1 MKRSTL
7 KSILVFLITGLT
19 AFVQA
24 QKGYD
29 ISIKMKGCND
39 TMVYLVKYIFDQQYI
54 TDTCKKIKD
63 GQIRFKGQE
72 TLDKGIYTLVSQGK
86 SVYFDFF
93 INDSFKF
100 SISTD
105 KSDIISNLKCTG
117 SKDNEAFFGYLKFI
131 SDKNKQFG
139 NLRDQTKGMSRL
151 DSTAYMKKNL
161 DKLNNEVKT
170 FDENFMSRSKG
181 TYVYDVMN
189 LKTEKEAKEL
199 PLAKNNR
206 PDSIYAYYYYK
217 SHFFDGMD
225 FKDERII
232 RTPFFD
238 DRIVR
243 YFDQVILQ
251 HPDTIIQEIN
261 RLMAKCPENE
271 LIYNLL
277 IGHFTY
283 KYEQSKIMGFDKIFV
298 HLADKFIISGR
309 AEKVYSDE
317 TVAKIKERVDVL
329 RNLLLESKVPDL
341 LAIDTTY
348 GGLIR
353 KMGFDTASS
362 SKSITDLYYKNID
375 KITPLFKNLYNVKA
389 KYTVLVFWAADCGHC
404 QTEVPK
410 LHEELMKIKSKI
422 DFKVVA
428 VQTKDELYKD
438 WKKFILDKKLTD
450 FIHVFDPI
458 HINNLKEKFD
468 IYSTP
473 VIYILDSDK
482 RIKAKRLGADQVPQM
497 LETLE
502 QLEKANTR

>member
-1 MKRSTL
+1 MTHISRLL
-7 KSILVFLITGLT
+7 KTVLLILLFSSSIK
-19 AFVQA
+19 A

-29 ISIKMKGCND
+29 ITIKMKGCND

-63 GQIRFKGQE
+63 GLIRFKGNDP
-72 TLDKGIYTLVSQGK
+72 LDKGIYTLVSQGK

-100 SISTD
+100 NIITD

-117 SKDNEAFFGYLKFI
+117 SKDNEQFFSYLKFI

-139 NLRDQTKGMSRL
+139 TLRDQTKGLNAADSAAFMTRNLNRL
-151 DSTAYMKKNL
+151 NE
-161 DKLNNEVKT
+161 EVKT
-170 FDENFMSRSKG
+170 FDQNFMTRSKG

-189 LKTEKEAKEL
+189 LKTEKEAKDL
-199 PLAKNNR
+199 PKAKNNR

-217 SHFFDGMD
+217 SHFFDGID

-238 DRIVR
+238 DRVVR

-251 HPDTIIQEIN
+251 HPDTIIQEIDK
-261 RLMAKCPENE
+261 LLAKCPENE

-329 RNLLLESKVPDL
+329 RNLLLDSKVPDL
-341 LAIDTTY
+341 YAIDTTY
-348 GGLIR
+348 GGVVR

-375 KITPLFKNLYNVKA
+375 KISPLYKTLYGIKA

-410 LHEELMKIKSKI
+410 LHEELNAIKSKI
-422 DFKVVA
+422 DFKVLA

-438 WKKFILDKKLTD
+438 WKKFIIEKKLKD

-473 VIYILDSDK
+473 VIYILDAEK
-482 RIKAKRLGADQVPQM
+482 RIKAKRLGAEQVPQM
-497 LETLE
+497 LQTLE
-502 QLEKANTR
+502 QIEAAK

>member
-1 MKRSTL
+1 MKKASQ
-7 KSILVFLITGLT
+7 ILNSLFLSML
-19 AFVQA
+19 FVVSAYA

-29 ISIKMKGCND
+29 ITIKMKGCND
-39 TMVYLVKYIFDQQYI
+39 SMVYLVKYIFDQQYI
-54 TDTCKKIKD
+54 TDTCKNIKD
-63 GQIRFKGQE
+63 GLIRFKGQDP
-72 TLDKGIYTLVSQGK
+72 LDKGIYTLVSQGK

-100 SISTD
+100 TITTD

-117 SKDNEAFFGYLKFI
+117 SKDNEQFFSYLKFI

-139 NLRDQTKGMSRL
+139 TLRDQTKGLNAS
-151 DSTAYMKKNL
+151 DSTAYMKRNL
-161 DKLNNEVKT
+161 DRLNEEVKT
-170 FDENFMSRSKG
+170 FDQNFMTRSKG

-189 LKTEKEAKEL
+189 LKTEKEAKDL
-199 PLAKNNR
+199 PKAKNNR

-217 SHFFDGMD
+217 SHFFDGID

-238 DRIVR
+238 DRIIR

-251 HPDTIIQEIN
+251 HPDTIIQEIDK
-261 RLMAKCPENE
+261 LILKCPENE

-309 AEKVYSDE
+309 AEKVYADE

-329 RNLLLESKVPDL
+329 RNLLLDSRVPDL
-341 LAIDTTY
+341 FAIDTTY
-348 GGLIR
+348 GGVVR

-375 KITPLFKNLYNVKA
+375 KITPLFKTLYGIKA

-410 LHEELMKIKSKI
+410 LHEELGALKSKL
-422 DFKVVA
+422 DFKVLA

-438 WKKFILDKKLTD
+438 WKKFIIEKKLKD

-473 VIYILDSDK
+473 VIYILDSEK
-482 RIKAKRLGADQVPQM
+482 RIKAKRLGAEQVPQM
-497 LETLE
+497 LQTLE
-502 QLEKANTR
+502 QIESAK

>member
-1 MKRSTL
+1 
-7 KSILVFLITGLT
+7 
-19 AFVQA
+19 
-24 QKGYD
+24 
-29 ISIKMKGCND
+29 
-39 TMVYLVKYIFDQQYI
+39 
-54 TDTCKKIKD
+54 
-63 GQIRFKGQE
+63 
-72 TLDKGIYTLVSQGK
+72 
-86 SVYFDFF
+86 
-93 INDSFKF
+93 
-100 SISTD
+100 
-105 KSDIISNLKCTG
+105 
-117 SKDNEAFFGYLKFI
+117 
-131 SDKNKQFG
+131 
-139 NLRDQTKGMSRL
+139 
-151 DSTAYMKKNL
+151 
-161 DKLNNEVKT
+161 
-170 FDENFMSRSKG
+170 
-181 TYVYDVMN
+181 MN
-189 LKTEKEAKEL
+189 LKTEKEAKDL
-199 PLAKNNR
+199 PKAKNNR

-217 SHFFDGMD
+217 SHFFDGID

-238 DRIVR
+238 DRIIR

-251 HPDTIIQEIN
+251 HPDTIIQEIDK
-261 RLMAKCPENE
+261 LILKCPENE

-309 AEKVYSDE
+309 AEKVYADE

-329 RNLLLESKVPDL
+329 RNLLLDSRVPDL
-341 LAIDTTY
+341 FAIDTTY
-348 GGLIR
+348 GGVVR

-375 KITPLFKNLYNVKA
+375 KITPLFKTLYGIKA

-410 LHEELMKIKSKI
+410 LHEELGALKSKL
-422 DFKVVA
+422 DFKVLA

-438 WKKFILDKKLTD
+438 WKKFIIEKKLKD

-473 VIYILDSDK
+473 VIYILDSEK
-482 RIKAKRLGADQVPQM
+482 RIKAKRLGAEQVPQM
-497 LETLE
+497 LQTLE
-502 QLEKANTR
+502 QIESAK